1 MQAIVCPV
9 GRCLH
14 KACEHMQGL
23 EDVFSSCLA
32 RVFDELGDKDVKE
45 KCTTHAE
52 KRRDEDEEHDRKEA
66 VELYYSGYH
75 QGRDD
80 DSRTANSPQ
89 QDSIPD
95 IPLKRGTDDG

>member
-23 EDVFSSCLA
+23 EYVFCPALP

-45 KCTTHAE
+45 KCTRHAE
-52 KRRDEDEEHDRKEA
+52 KR
-66 VELYYSGYH
+66 
-75 QGRDD
+75 
-80 DSRTANSPQ
+80 
-89 QDSIPD
+89 
-95 IPLKRGTDDG
+95 